1 MAMSSTFASISLTAK
16 LTAYMRQFTDIPF
29 ARDVAELVQAR
40 AAFEKLLSDRHLKP
54 DDLTWYAPIF
64 EARYKSISEMIRRS
78 GARQIL
84 ELASGLSLR
93 GLAMTAEPGLH
104 YVETD
109 LDELNREK
117 SALVSE
123 ISRRHG
129 LPARDNLRMIAAN
142 ALERE
147 DLAAAT
153 ANFQPGQPMA
163 IVHEGLLQ
171 YLTSTE
177 AETVA
182 RNIHELLGKFGGV
195 WITPDFSLK
204 ADAANV
210 SEQQQQFRQI
220 VASATDRTMYN
231 NAFND
236 TEHLNS
242 YFGRL
247 GFQVEVFNQL
257 YLAPDLVSADRLRPG
272 LLDELKPRLRL
283 WVLSRVAS
291 VTG

>member
-1 MAMSSTFASISLTAK
+1 MSPAFAKISLTAK

-29 ARDVAELVQAR
+29 ARDVAELIDAR
-40 AAFEKLLSDRHLKP
+40 TAFQNLLRDQHLKP
-54 DDLTWYAPIF
+54 DDLTWYAPIL

-84 ELASGLSLR
+84 ELASGFTFR
-93 GLAMTAEPGLH
+93 GLAMASDPGLN

-109 LDELNREK
+109 LEDVTVEK
-117 SALVSE
+117 LALILE
-123 ISRRHG
+123 ISGRHH
-129 LPARDNLRMIAAN
+129 LPARANLRTLAAN
-142 ALERE
+142 AL
-147 DLAAAT
+147 DPGNLAVAT
-153 ANFQPGQPMA
+153 ENFQAGQHVA

-177 AETVA
+177 TEIVA
-182 RNIHELLGKFGGV
+182 RNIHDLLEKFGGV

-204 ADAANV
+204 ADAADL
-210 SEQQQQFRQI
+210 SDPQRQFRQI

-231 NAFND
+231 NAFDNS
-236 TEHLNS
+236 EHMNA

-257 YLAPDLVSADRLRPG
+257 YLAPNIVSSDRLRPG
-272 LLDELKPRLRL
+272 QLDEMKPRLRL
-283 WVLSRVAS
+283 WVLERKNEA
-291 VTG
+291 